1 MKSPL
6 EQFDIINVKL
16 ISILGIDFSFN
27 NILIPFFLILIFL
40 IFFIYLF
47 FNQLNIIPFYIQNII
62 ENIYIF
68 LISLIK
74 QQTNFYG
81 LFWFPFI
88 FCLFNFILF
97 SNLLSLIPFG
107 IALTSH
113 LILIFLLSCTTC
125 ISIFI
130 IGLLRFHLKF
140 LHIFIPQSPFILLP
154 ILIPIEIF
162 SYLIRLFS
170 LSIRLAANILAGH
183 TLVHIIVTFLL
194 NLTKVD
200 IIISIL
206 FLVPLFLILILEFGV
221 ALLQAYVFTVLVCIY
236 LGDTKSISH

>member
-81 LFWFPFI
+81 LF
-88 FCLFNFILF
+88 
-97 SNLLSLIPFG
+97 
-107 IALTSH
+107 
-113 LILIFLLSCTTC
+113 
-125 ISIFI
+125 
-130 IGLLRFHLKF
+130 
-140 LHIFIPQSPFILLP
+140 
-154 ILIPIEIF
+154 
-162 SYLIRLFS
+162 
-170 LSIRLAANILAGH
+170 
-183 TLVHIIVTFLL
+183 
-194 NLTKVD
+194 
-200 IIISIL
+200 
-206 FLVPLFLILILEFGV
+206 
-221 ALLQAYVFTVLVCIY
+221 
-236 LGDTKSISH
+236 